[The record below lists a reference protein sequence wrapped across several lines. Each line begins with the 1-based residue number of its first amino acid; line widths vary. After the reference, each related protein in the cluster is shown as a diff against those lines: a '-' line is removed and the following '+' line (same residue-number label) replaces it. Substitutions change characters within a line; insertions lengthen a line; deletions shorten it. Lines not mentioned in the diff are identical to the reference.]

1 MKREPEREGKFRSS
15 YQGPKV
21 RTKKKKRRSSSA
33 VVLAGGAVV
42 VMASSDCRSSCQ
54 GKKRCFFTEG
64 SDDGGERCREC
75 RGKDLHRA
83 DGQWNRV
90 KRTDEGGGTRGD
102 RKELSVGDPG

>member
-42 VMASSDCRSSCQ
+42 VMAVLIVGAVVKGRSGASSPKAVTTAVQRMQ
-54 GKKRCFFTEG
+54 RQ
-64 SDDGGERCREC
+64 RPAPR
-75 RGKDLHRA
+75 
-83 DGQWNRV
+83 
-90 KRTDEGGGTRGD
+90 
-102 RKELSVGDPG
+102 

>member
-42 VMASSDCRSSCQ
+42 VMAVLIVGAVVKGRSGASSP
-54 GKKRCFFTEG
+54 KAVTTAE
-64 SDDGGERCREC
+64 